1 MYFCNECDKSFSRK
15 DNLTRHHRAVHD
27 DEASFKSLLYS
38 LGNSKDMKRE
48 QSSKDMS
55 DEEPENQFET
65 DEEMDEDGVAS
76 TSESDEDDED
86 DIEDKLNNEDT
97 STPSLYPLRNA
108 WAMIGDDA
116 ESCYDGDVV
125 GAYIDQV
132 RVGRQLKN
140 DPVHKKVME
149 TMQNLQRRDRNMD
162 FEEALVKAA
171 YRRKHIIEQATID
184 AKQDE
189 DQDTET
195 SDKKSKWTV

>member
-1 MYFCNECDKSFSRK
+1 MYFCNKCDKSFSRK

-38 LGNSKDMKRE
+38 LGNSKDMSRAH
-48 QSSKDMS
+48 SSKDMS
-55 DEEPENQFET
+55 DEEPESQFDT
-65 DEEMDEDGVAS
+65 DEEMDDDSVAS
-76 TSESDEDDED
+76 TSSSDED
-86 DIEDKLNNEDT
+86 DIEDELNDEDT

-108 WAMIGDDA
+108 WAMIGEDA
-116 ESCYDGDVV
+116 DSCYDGDVV

-132 RVGRQLKN
+132 RVSRQLKS

-149 TMQNLQRRDRNMD
+149 TMQSLQRRDSNMD

-189 DQDTET
+189 EQDTET
-195 SDKKSKWTV
+195 SDKKSDWPM

>member
-1 MYFCNECDKSFSRK
+1 MYFCNKCDKSFTTRF
-15 DNLTRHHRAVHD
+15 DLIRHHSTIHS

-38 LGNSKDMKRE
+38 LGYSTDMRE
-48 QSSKDMS
+48 SHSSD
-55 DEEPENQFET
+55 DERESRLDT
-65 DEEMDEDGVAS
+65 DEEMDEDSIAS
-76 TSESDEDDED
+76 TSESDEDDEE
-86 DIEDKLNNEDT
+86 DIEDKLNDEDT

-108 WAMIGDDA
+108 WAMIGEDA
-116 ESCYDGDVV
+116 DSCYDGDVV

-132 RVGRQLKN
+132 RVGRQLKS

-149 TMQNLQRRDRNMD
+149 TMQSLQRRDSNMD

-189 DQDTET
+189 EQDTET
-195 SDKKSKWTV
+195 SDKKSD

>member
-1 MYFCNECDKSFSRK
+1 MYFCNKCDKSFSRK

-38 LGNSKDMKRE
+38 LGNSKDMPRAH
-48 QSSKDMS
+48 SSKDMS
-55 DEEPENQFET
+55 DEEPESQFDT
-65 DEEMDEDGVAS
+65 DEEMDDDSVAS
-76 TSESDEDDED
+76 TSSSDED
-86 DIEDKLNNEDT
+86 DIEDELNDEDT

-108 WAMIGDDA
+108 WAMIGEDA
-116 ESCYDGDVV
+116 DSCYDGDVV

-132 RVGRQLKN
+132 RVGRQLKS

-149 TMQNLQRRDRNMD
+149 TMQSLQRRDSNMD

-189 DQDTET
+189 EQDTET
-195 SDKKSKWTV
+195 SDKKSDWPV

>member
-1 MYFCNECDKSFSRK
+1 MYFCNKCDKSFSRK

-38 LGNSKDMKRE
+38 LGNSKDMSRAH
-48 QSSKDMS
+48 SSKDMS
-55 DEEPENQFET
+55 DEEPESQFDT
-65 DEEMDEDGVAS
+65 DEEMDDDSVAS
-76 TSESDEDDED
+76 TSSSDED
-86 DIEDKLNNEDT
+86 DIEDELNDEDT

-108 WAMIGDDA
+108 WAMIGEDA
-116 ESCYDGDVV
+116 DSCYDGDVV

-132 RVGRQLKN
+132 RVGRQLKS

-149 TMQNLQRRDRNMD
+149 TMQSLQRRDSNMD

-189 DQDTET
+189 EQDTET
-195 SDKKSKWTV
+195 SDKKSDWPM

>member
-1 MYFCNECDKSFSRK
+1 MYFCNKCDKSFSRK

-38 LGNSKDMKRE
+38 LGNSKDMSRAH
-48 QSSKDMS
+48 SSKDMS
-55 DEEPENQFET
+55 DEEPESQFDT
-65 DEEMDEDGVAS
+65 DEEMDDDSVAS
-76 TSESDEDDED
+76 TSSSDED
-86 DIEDKLNNEDT
+86 DIEDELNDEDT

-108 WAMIGDDA
+108 WAMISEDA
-116 ESCYDGDVV
+116 DSCYDGDVV

-149 TMQNLQRRDRNMD
+149 TMQSLQRRDTNMD

-189 DQDTET
+189 EQDVDT
-195 SDKKSKWTV
+195 SEKKPKWSV

>member
-1 MYFCNECDKSFSRK
+1 MYFCNKCDKSFSRR

-38 LGNSKDMKRE
+38 LGNSKDMSRAH
-48 QSSKDMS
+48 SSKDMS
-55 DEEPENQFET
+55 DEEPESQFDT
-65 DEEMDEDGVAS
+65 DEEMDDDSVAS
-76 TSESDEDDED
+76 TSSSDED
-86 DIEDKLNNEDT
+86 DIEDELNDEDT

-108 WAMIGDDA
+108 WAMIGEDA
-116 ESCYDGDVV
+116 DSCYDGDVV

-132 RVGRQLKN
+132 CVGRQLKS

-149 TMQNLQRRDRNMD
+149 TMQSLQRRDSNMD

-189 DQDTET
+189 EQDTET
-195 SDKKSKWTV
+195 SDKKSDWPV